1 MASTYLKLFNYSL
14 SMGRNRLSLP
24 LQLPI
29 GLINFWAALL
39 IGKVKETYERPH
51 QAFLGL

>member
-1 MASTYLKLFNYSL
+1 
-14 SMGRNRLSLP
+14 MGSNRLSFH
-24 LQLPI
+24 LQLPT
-29 GLINFWAALL
+29 GLINFWAALF

>member
-14 SMGRNRLSLP
+14 SMGSNRLSLH
-24 LQLPI
+24 LQLPT

-39 IGKVKETYERPH
+39 IGKVKKTYERPH